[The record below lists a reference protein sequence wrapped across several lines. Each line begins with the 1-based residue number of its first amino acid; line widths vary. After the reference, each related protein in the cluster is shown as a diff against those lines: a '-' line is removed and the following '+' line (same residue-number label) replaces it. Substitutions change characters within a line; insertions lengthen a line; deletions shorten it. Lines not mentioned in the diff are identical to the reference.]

1 MKNIVKTEL
10 WKATHN
16 KMFFV
21 SLIIGIAIALLD
33 MVESID
39 TVQRLTEGNLWAK
52 EAGYGTGGQ
61 DGSSL
66 FIWWLPINGVNMG
79 ANIFYFVWPI
89 LAAIPYG
96 WSYCQERKTG
106 TCNQIVTRLNARA
119 YFLAKYIAVFVSGG
133 LAIMLPVLFS
143 LLANALFCPALIPDL
158 GFSSVFNG
166 YFMSETYY
174 TYPWIYSLC
183 WCVMEFLL
191 GGATAVLCFVVG
203 SMLRY
208 QFMTILTPFAF
219 VIIYEILSVKLLEG
233 PKYITSPLY
242 MIMAAPG
249 NANPAWLLL
258 LAYGIMAGIGFI
270 LGYWQVVK
278 REPI

>member
-16 KMFFV
+16 KMFLV
-21 SLIIGIAIALLD
+21 SLMIGIAIVLLD

-39 TVQRLTEGNLWAK
+39 TVQRLTEANLWAK

-89 LAAIPYG
+89 LAVIPYG

-106 TCNQIVTRLNARA
+106 AYNQIVTRSNART
-119 YFLAKYIAVFVSGG
+119 YFAAKYIAVFVSGG
-133 LAIMLPVLFS
+133 LAIMIPVLFS

-158 GFSSVFNG
+158 GLTSVFNG
-166 YFMSETYY
+166 YFMSATYY
-174 TYPWIYSLC
+174 THPWVYSLC
-183 WCVMEFLL
+183 WCAMEFLL

-203 SMLRY
+203 AMLRY
-208 QFMTILTPFAF
+208 QFMTILTPFAL